1 MERHRIDVWLKLTC
15 IFKQR
20 SEATQACDGGHVR
33 LNGARAKPA
42 SPVKVG
48 DTVEV
53 IGERFRKLI
62 VQGLPER
69 TITKAEART
78 MYEDVTPKVE
88 IDKKNRMVTFH
99 IKDSADEIKLQAG
112 KELTVDFLELPA
124 LTGMTEEEAL
134 AELEEGKDLD
144 VRVMGIGDA
153 MKITKV
159 ELKK

>member
-20 SEATQACDGGHVR
+20 SEATGACDGGHVR

-53 IGERFRKLI
+53 IGERYRKLI

-69 TITKAEART
+69 TIAKAEART
-78 MYEDVTPKVE
+78 MYEDITPKVE
-88 IDKKNRMVTFH
+88 IEKSMIQERDRGAGRPTKR
-99 IKDSADEIKLQAG
+99 DRREIDRWK
-112 KELTVDFLELPA
+112 
-124 LTGMTEEEAL
+124 
-134 AELEEGKDLD
+134 
-144 VRVMGIGDA
+144 R
-153 MKITKV
+153 
-159 ELKK
+159 

>member
-48 DTVEV
+48 DIVEV
-53 IGERFRKLI
+53 IGERYRKLI

-69 TITKAEART
+69 TIAKAEART
-78 MYEDVTPKVE
+78 MYDDVTPKVE
-88 IDKKNRMVTFH
+88 IDKSMVQERDRGAGRPT
-99 IKDSADEIKLQAG
+99 KRDRREIDRWK
-112 KELTVDFLELPA
+112 
-124 LTGMTEEEAL
+124 
-134 AELEEGKDLD
+134 
-144 VRVMGIGDA
+144 R
-153 MKITKV
+153 
-159 ELKK
+159 